1 LVNLLNEA
9 NKIRE
14 DIVNL
19 RRQIHMRPEL
29 SMEEYKTSELVKNLL
44 NSWGI
49 ETKRVAGTGI
59 VGLLKGK
66 GPGKTV
72 ALRADMDAL
81 PIPDKKNV
89 EYASREEG
97 KMHACGH
104 DAHTAGLLG
113 AALLLSRYKEYFPG
127 QVKFL
132 FQPAEEKKGGALPMI
147 KEGVMENPKVDG
159 VFGLHCNPGLQ
170 VGKIGVTYGKA
181 YASSDIYEICIKGK
195 GTHGAEPHKGIDA
208 IAVGAQIVTA
218 LQNIVS
224 RNTDPVDAAVVT
236 IGEFHAGY
244 QKNIVADRAELSGII
259 RTLDPKTREKTKE
272 TLIKLVTGIATA
284 MGAEAEIQMTPSYPS
299 LINDNGMV
307 DLVLSAG
314 KKLIGE
320 NNVIVVEKPTMG
332 VEDFAYFAQLVPA
345 AFFQLGVGNEA
356 KGIIHPLHNSL
367 FDIDE
372 DALPIASAILSS
384 VAVDFL
390 NKN

>member
-1 LVNLLNEA
+1 MINLLNEA
-9 NKIRE
+9 IKIRE

-29 SMEEYKTSELVKNLL
+29 SMEEYKTSELVKSLL

-89 EYASREEG
+89 EYASKEEG

-181 YASSDIYEICIKGK
+181 YASSDIYEIYIKGK

-272 TLIKLVTGIATA
+272 RLIKLVTGIATA

-320 NNVIVVEKPTMG
+320 DNVIVVEKPTMG